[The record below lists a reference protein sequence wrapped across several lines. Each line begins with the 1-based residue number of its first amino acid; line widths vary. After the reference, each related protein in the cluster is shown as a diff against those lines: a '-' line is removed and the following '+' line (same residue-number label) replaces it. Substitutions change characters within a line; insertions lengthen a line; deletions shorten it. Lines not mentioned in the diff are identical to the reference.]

1 MMAALHQAP
10 DNKTNAHF
18 VCLDNNTKKTTISSI
33 CDYLR
38 INLPDCYF
46 KFRFLQKKSSENSLI
61 KHFFTWNW
69 IKYRFDWHKCVR
81 NVSNPISCCSV
92 WFLPLAQVSRS
103 SSVRVDEP
111 SVQHLFATIFKK
123 TLFHHNLF
131 YIKATRKLLAS
142 LFSNGL
148 SKWFEMCTLINFI
161 VFDSLPISWAVG
173 QQIIFDL
180 LSLPWDRTN
189 CRCYNL
195 VRPKFGLL
203 FHTHTH
209 TEKLGKKPNSI
220 CFGSPESTSFCF
232 LALFIAY

>member
-81 NVSNPISCCSV
+81 NVSNPISCCSL
-92 WFLPLAQVSRS
+92 WFLPLAQVYL
-103 SSVRVDEP
+103 VL
-111 SVQHLFATIFKK
+111 HLFVSTNPLFSIFSPQYLRKHYFIIICF
-123 TLFHHNLF
+123 TL
-131 YIKATRKLLAS
+131 KLLENCWLLYFQMA
-142 LFSNGL
+142 
-148 SKWFEMCTLINFI
+148 
-161 VFDSLPISWAVG
+161 WAN
-173 QQIIFDL
+173 DL
-180 LSLPWDRTN
+180 K
-189 CRCYNL
+189 CA
-195 VRPKFGLL
+195 
-203 FHTHTH
+203 H
-209 TEKLGKKPNSI
+209 
-220 CFGSPESTSFCF
+220 
-232 LALFIAY
+232 